1 MERFKKASSI
11 IEMLKQHGHEAYFVG
26 GSVRD
31 LIIDRP
37 IGDIDI
43 ATSALPEE
51 VMAIFP
57 RHVPV
62 GLEHGTVIVVENGEP
77 YEVTTFRTESE
88 YEDFRRPSSVQFVRS
103 LEEDL
108 KRRDFTMN
116 AIAMTEEGEM
126 VDLFA
131 GKEAIRLKE
140 ITTVGDAADR
150 FQEDALRMMRGIRFV
165 STLGFSLEIK
175 TKQAIETYGHLLEH
189 IAIERITVEFEK
201 LLTGTYCVNGLQELV
216 ETKLFSH
223 LPYLQMSEERLL
235 KATQYKWDSF
245 ETDVEAWA
253 FFLYCIGEE
262 HPSVFLRQWKFSNK
276 KIKDIVAVILAIRSR
291 KEKEWDTILLYKTGI
306 RIAEMAERVYEAIIE
321 SYNSASVKQVQSLFH
336 ALPIKNRQEMNV
348 TGNDLLSWTDKKP
361 GPWVAEMLQNIEEAI
376 VQGDLVNKK
385 EDIREWLQRCNLL

>member
-11 IEMLKQHGHEAYFVG
+11 IETLKQQGHEAYFVG

-51 VMAIFP
+51 VMGIFP

-131 GKEAIRLKE
+131 GQEAIQKRE
-140 ITTVGDAADR
+140 IVTVGNAADR

-165 STLGFSLEIK
+165 SMLGFALETK

-201 LLTGTYCVNGLQELV
+201 LLTGTYCVKGLQELV

-223 LPYLQMSEERLL
+223 LPYLQMSEEGLL
-235 KATQYKWDSF
+235 KATQYEWDSF
-245 ETDVEAWA
+245 ETDIEAWA

-276 KIKDIVAVILAIRSR
+276 KIKDIVAILLVIRTR
-291 KEKEWDTILLYKTGI
+291 KEKDWDTVLLYKTGI
-306 RIAEMAERVYEAIIE
+306 HIAEMAERVYEAMIE
-321 SYNSASVKQVQSLFH
+321 SYDHTSVKRVQTLFQ
-336 ALPIKNRQEMNV
+336 ALPIKSRQEMNV
-348 TGNDLLSWTDKKP
+348 TGNELLKWANKKP
-361 GPWVAEMLQNIEEAI
+361 GPWVAEMIQKIEEAI
-376 VQGDLVNKK
+376 LQGNVVNEK
-385 EDIREWLQRCNLL
+385 ESIREWLQRCNLL

>member
-1 MERFKKASSI
+1 MERFNKASSI

-276 KIKDIVAVILAIRSR
+276 KIKDIVAVLLAIRSR

-348 TGNDLLSWTDKKP
+348 TGNDLLSWADKKP

-385 EDIREWLQRCNLL
+385 EDIREWLQRCDLL

>member
-62 GLEHGTVIVVENGEP
+62 GLKHGTVIVVENGEP

-276 KIKDIVAVILAIRSR
+276 KIKDIVAVLLAIRSR

>member
-1 MERFKKASSI
+1 MERFNKASSI

-276 KIKDIVAVILAIRSR
+276 KIKDIVAVLLAIRSR

>member
-11 IEMLKQHGHEAYFVG
+11 IETLKQRGHEAYFVG

-116 AIAMTEEGEM
+116 AIAMTEEGKM

-131 GKEAIRLKE
+131 GQQAIQKRE
-140 ITTVGDAADR
+140 IVTVGNAADR

-165 STLGFSLEIK
+165 STLGFSLEMK

-201 LLTGTYCVNGLQELV
+201 LLTGTYCVKGLQELV

-235 KATQYKWDSF
+235 KAKQYNWDSF
-245 ETDVEAWA
+245 ETDIEAWA

-276 KIKDIVAVILAIRSR
+276 KIKDIVAVLLTIRTR
-291 KEKEWDTILLYKTGI
+291 KEKDWDTVLLYKTGI
-306 RIAEMAERVYEAIIE
+306 HIAEMAERVYEAMIE
-321 SYNSASVKQVQSLFH
+321 SYDNTSVKRVQTLFE

-348 TGNDLLSWTDKKP
+348 TGNDLLNWANKKP
-361 GPWVAEMLQNIEEAI
+361 GPWVAEMIQKIEEAI
-376 VQGDLVNKK
+376 VQGNVVNEK
-385 EDIREWLQRCNLL
+385 ECIREWLQECNLL

>member
-1 MERFKKASSI
+1 MKRFKKASSI
-11 IEMLKQHGHEAYFVG
+11 IETLKQQGHEAYFVG

-51 VMAIFP
+51 VMSIFP

-131 GKEAIRLKE
+131 GQEAIQKRE
-140 ITTVGDAADR
+140 IVTVGNAADR

-165 STLGFSLEIK
+165 STLGFSLEMK

-201 LLTGTYCVNGLQELV
+201 LLTGTYCVKGLQELV

-223 LPYLQMSEERLL
+223 LPYLQMSDERLL
-235 KATQYKWDSF
+235 KATQYNWDSF
-245 ETDVEAWA
+245 ETDIEAWA

-276 KIKDIVAVILAIRSR
+276 KIKDIVAVLLTIRTR
-291 KEKEWDTILLYKTGI
+291 KEKDWDTVLLYKTGLH
-306 RIAEMAERVYEAIIE
+306 IAEMAERVYEAMIE
-321 SYNSASVKQVQSLFH
+321 SYDHTSVKRVQTLFE
-336 ALPIKNRQEMNV
+336 ALPIKSRQEMNV
-348 TGNDLLSWTDKKP
+348 TGNDLLNWANKKP
-361 GPWVAEMLQNIEEAI
+361 GPWVAEMIQKIEEAI
-376 VQGDLVNKK
+376 VQGNVVNEK
-385 EDIREWLQRCNLL
+385 ECIREWLQECNLL

>member
-1 MERFKKASSI
+1 
-11 IEMLKQHGHEAYFVG
+11 
-26 GSVRD
+26 
-31 LIIDRP
+31 
-37 IGDIDI
+37 
-43 ATSALPEE
+43 
-51 VMAIFP
+51 MAIFP
-57 RHVPV
+57 RNVPV

-126 VDLFA
+126 IDLFA
-131 GKEAIRLKE
+131 GQEAIRLKE

-165 STLGFSLEIK
+165 STLGFSLEAK

-201 LLTGTYCVNGLQELV
+201 LLTGTYCVKGLQELV

-245 ETDVEAWA
+245 ETDIEAWA

-276 KIKDIVAVILAIRSR
+276 KIKDIVAVLLAIRSR
-291 KEKEWDTILLYKTGI
+291 KEKEWDTVLLYKTGI
-306 RIAEMAERVYEAIIE
+306 HIAEMAERVYEAIIE

-348 TGNDLLSWTDKKP
+348 TGNDLLSWADKKP
-361 GPWVAEMLQNIEEAI
+361 GPWVAEILQNIEEAI

-385 EDIREWLQRCNLL
+385 ENIREWLEKCNLL

>member
-11 IEMLKQHGHEAYFVG
+11 IEILKQHGHEAYFVG

-88 YEDFRRPSSVQFVRS
+88 YEDFRRPSNVQFVCS

-131 GKEAIRLKE
+131 GQEAIRLKE

-276 KIKDIVAVILAIRSR
+276 KIKDIVAVLLAIRSR

-348 TGNDLLSWTDKKP
+348 TGNDLLSWADKKP
-361 GPWVAEMLQNIEEAI
+361 GPWVAEMLQNIEKTI

-385 EDIREWLQRCNLL
+385 ENIREWLQRCNLL

>member
-11 IEMLKQHGHEAYFVG
+11 IEMLKEHGHEAYFVG

-276 KIKDIVAVILAIRSR
+276 KIKDIVAVLLAIRSK

>member
-276 KIKDIVAVILAIRSR
+276 KIKDIVAVLLAIRSR

-361 GPWVAEMLQNIEEAI
+361 GPWVAAMLQNIEEAI

>member
-11 IEMLKQHGHEAYFVG
+11 IEMLKEHGHEAYFVG

-57 RHVPV
+57 RYVPV

-276 KIKDIVAVILAIRSR
+276 KIKDIVAVLLAIRSR

>member
-1 MERFKKASSI
+1 MKRFKKASSI
-11 IEMLKQHGHEAYFVG
+11 IETLKQQGHEAYFVG

-131 GKEAIRLKE
+131 GQEAIQKRE
-140 ITTVGDAADR
+140 IVTVGNAADR

-165 STLGFSLEIK
+165 STLGFSLEMK

-201 LLTGTYCVNGLQELV
+201 LLTGTYCVKGLQQLV

-235 KATQYKWDSF
+235 QATQYKWDSF
-245 ETDVEAWA
+245 ETDIEAWA

-276 KIKDIVAVILAIRSR
+276 KIKDIVAVLLTIRTR
-291 KEKEWDTILLYKTGI
+291 KEKDWDTVLLYKTGI
-306 RIAEMAERVYEAIIE
+306 HIAEMAERVYEAMIE
-321 SYNSASVKQVQSLFH
+321 SYDYTSVKRVQTLFE

-348 TGNDLLSWTDKKP
+348 TGNDLLNWANKKP
-361 GPWVAEMLQNIEEAI
+361 GPWVAEMIQKIEEAI
-376 VQGDLVNKK
+376 VQGNIVNEK
-385 EDIREWLQRCNLL
+385 ECIREWLQECNLL

>member
-1 MERFKKASSI
+1 MKRFKKASSI
-11 IEMLKQHGHEAYFVG
+11 IKTLKQQGHEAYFVG

-57 RHVPV
+57 RHIPV

-131 GKEAIRLKE
+131 GQEAIQKRE
-140 ITTVGDAADR
+140 IVTVGNAADR

-165 STLGFSLEIK
+165 STLGFSLEMK

-201 LLTGTYCVNGLQELV
+201 LLTGTYCVKGLQQLV

-235 KATQYKWDSF
+235 QATQYKWDSF
-245 ETDVEAWA
+245 ETDIEAWA

-276 KIKDIVAVILAIRSR
+276 KIKDIVAVLLTIRTR
-291 KEKEWDTILLYKTGI
+291 KEKDWDTVLLYKTGI
-306 RIAEMAERVYEAIIE
+306 HIAEMAERVYEAMIE
-321 SYNSASVKQVQSLFH
+321 SYDHTSVKRVQTLFE

-348 TGNDLLSWTDKKP
+348 TGNDLLNWANKKP
-361 GPWVAEMLQNIEEAI
+361 GPWVAEMIQKIEEAI
-376 VQGDLVNKK
+376 VQGNVVNEK
-385 EDIREWLQRCNLL
+385 ECIREWLQECNLL

>member
-126 VDLFA
+126 VDLFS

-165 STLGFSLEIK
+165 GTLGFSLEIK

-276 KIKDIVAVILAIRSR
+276 KIKDIVAVLLAIRSR

>member
-11 IEMLKQHGHEAYFVG
+11 IETLKQQGHEAYFVG

-116 AIAMTEEGEM
+116 AIAMTEEGKM

-131 GKEAIRLKE
+131 GQEAIQKRE
-140 ITTVGDAADR
+140 IVTVGNAADR

-165 STLGFSLEIK
+165 STLGFSLETK

-201 LLTGTYCVNGLQELV
+201 LLTGTYCVKALKELV
-216 ETKLFSH
+216 ETKLFSY
-223 LPYLQMSEERLL
+223 LPYLQMSEEKLL

-245 ETDVEAWA
+245 EADIEAWA

-262 HPSVFLRQWKFSNK
+262 HPAVFLRQWKFSNK
-276 KIKDIVAVILAIRSR
+276 KIKDIVAVLLTIRKR
-291 KEKEWDTILLYKTGI
+291 KEKDWDTVLLYKMGI
-306 RIAEMAERVYEAIIE
+306 HIAEMAERVYEAMIE
-321 SYNSASVKQVQSLFH
+321 SYDHTAVNRVQTLFQ

-348 TGNDLLSWTDKKP
+348 TGNDLLNWANKKP
-361 GPWVAEMLQNIEEAI
+361 GPWVAEMIQKIEEAI
-376 VQGDLVNKK
+376 VQGNVVNEK
-385 EDIREWLQRCNLL
+385 ECIREWLQECNLL

>member
-276 KIKDIVAVILAIRSR
+276 KIKDIVAVLLAIRSR

-376 VQGDLVNKK
+376 VQGDLINKK

>member
-11 IEMLKQHGHEAYFVG
+11 IEILKQQGHEAYFVG

-116 AIAMTEEGEM
+116 AIAMTEEGKM

-131 GKEAIRLKE
+131 GQEAIQKRE
-140 ITTVGDAADR
+140 IVTVGNAADR

-165 STLGFSLEIK
+165 STLGFSLETK

-201 LLTGTYCVNGLQELV
+201 LLTGTYCVKALKELV
-216 ETKLFSH
+216 ETKLFSY
-223 LPYLQMSEERLL
+223 LPYLQMSEEKLL

-245 ETDVEAWA
+245 EADIEAWA

-262 HPSVFLRQWKFSNK
+262 HPAVFLRQWKFSNK
-276 KIKDIVAVILAIRSR
+276 KIKDIVAVLLTIRKR
-291 KEKEWDTILLYKTGI
+291 KEKEWDTVLLYKTGI
-306 RIAEMAERVYEAIIE
+306 HIAEMAERVYEAMIE
-321 SYNSASVKQVQSLFH
+321 SYDHTAVNRVQTLFQ
-336 ALPIKNRQEMNV
+336 ALPIKSRQEMNV
-348 TGNDLLSWTDKKP
+348 TGNDLLNWANKKP
-361 GPWVAEMLQNIEEAI
+361 GPWVAEMIQKIEEAI
-376 VQGDLVNKK
+376 VQGNVVNEK
-385 EDIREWLQRCNLL
+385 ECIREWLQECNLL

>member
-1 MERFKKASSI
+1 MERFNKASSI

-235 KATQYKWDSF
+235 KAMQYKWDSF

-276 KIKDIVAVILAIRSR
+276 KIKDIVAVLLAIRSR

>member
-1 MERFKKASSI
+1 
-11 IEMLKQHGHEAYFVG
+11 MLKQHGHEAYFVG

-201 LLTGTYCVNGLQELV
+201 LLTGTSCVNGLQELV

-276 KIKDIVAVILAIRSR
+276 KIKDIVAVLLAIRSR

>member
-11 IEMLKQHGHEAYFVG
+11 IEILKQHGHEAYFVG

-223 LPYLQMSEERLL
+223 LPYLQMSEERIL

-276 KIKDIVAVILAIRSR
+276 KIKDIVAVLLAIRSR

>member
-11 IEMLKQHGHEAYFVG
+11 IETLKQQGHEAYFVG

-116 AIAMTEEGEM
+116 AIAMTEEGKM

-131 GKEAIRLKE
+131 GQEAIQKRE
-140 ITTVGDAADR
+140 IVTVGNAADR

-165 STLGFSLEIK
+165 STLGFSLETK

-201 LLTGTYCVNGLQELV
+201 LLTGTYCVKALKELV
-216 ETKLFSH
+216 ETKLFSY
-223 LPYLQMSEERLL
+223 LPYLQMSEEKLL

-245 ETDVEAWA
+245 EADIEAWA

-262 HPSVFLRQWKFSNK
+262 HPAVFLRQWKFSNK
-276 KIKDIVAVILAIRSR
+276 KIKDIVAVLLTIRKR
-291 KEKEWDTILLYKTGI
+291 KEKDWDTVLLYKTGI
-306 RIAEMAERVYEAIIE
+306 HIAEMAERVYEAMIE
-321 SYNSASVKQVQSLFH
+321 SYDHTAVNRVQTLFQ

-348 TGNDLLSWTDKKP
+348 TGNDLLNWANKKP
-361 GPWVAEMLQNIEEAI
+361 GPWVAEMIQKIEEAI
-376 VQGDLVNKK
+376 VQGNVVNEK
-385 EDIREWLQRCNLL
+385 ECIREWLQECNLL

>member
-276 KIKDIVAVILAIRSR
+276 KIKDIVAVLLAIRSR

-376 VQGDLVNKK
+376 AQGDLVNKK

>member
-1 MERFKKASSI
+1 MERFKQAGSI
-11 IEMLKQHGHEAYFVG
+11 IKTLKQHGHEAYFVG

-51 VMAIFP
+51 VMGIFP
-57 RHVPV
+57 RNVPV
-62 GLEHGTVIVVENGEP
+62 GLEHGTIIVVEDGVP
-77 YEVTTFRTESE
+77 YEVTTFRTESD

-126 VDLFA
+126 IDLFA
-131 GKEAIRLKE
+131 GQEAIDKRE
-140 ITTVGDAADR
+140 IATVGNAADR

-165 STLGFSLEIK
+165 STLGFSLEEK
-175 TKQAIETYGHLLEH
+175 TRQAIETYGHLLEH

-201 LLTGTYCVNGLQELV
+201 LLTGSYCVKGLQQLV
-216 ETKLFSH
+216 ETKLFAH
-223 LPYLQMSEERLL
+223 LPYLQMAEEKIV
-235 KATQYKWDSF
+235 KAAQYKWGFF
-245 ETDVEAWA
+245 ETEIEAWA

-276 KIKDIVAVILAIRSR
+276 KIKDIVAVLIAIRYR
-291 KEKEWDTILLYKTGI
+291 KVKEWDSVFLYKTGLH
-306 RIAEMAERVYEAIIE
+306 IALMAERVYQAITE
-321 SYNSASVKQVQSLFH
+321 SYNIASVNQVQTLFH
-336 ALPIKNRQEMNV
+336 SLPIQNRQGMNV
-348 TGNDLLSWTDKKP
+348 SGNDLLIWTDKKP
-361 GPWVAEMLQNIEEAI
+361 GPWVAEMLQKIEEEI
-376 VQGDLVNKK
+376 LQGQLVNEK
-385 EDIREWLQRCNLL
+385 ENIREWLQGCNLL

>member
-1 MERFKKASSI
+1 MKRFKKASSI
-11 IEMLKQHGHEAYFVG
+11 IETLKQQGHEAYFVG

-131 GKEAIRLKE
+131 GQEAIQKRE
-140 ITTVGDAADR
+140 IVTVGNAADR

-165 STLGFSLEIK
+165 STLGFSLEMK

-201 LLTGTYCVNGLQELV
+201 LLTGTYCVKGLQQLV

-235 KATQYKWDSF
+235 QATQYKWDSF
-245 ETDVEAWA
+245 ETDIEAWA

-276 KIKDIVAVILAIRSR
+276 KIKDIVAVLLTIRTR
-291 KEKEWDTILLYKTGI
+291 KEKDWDTVLLYKTGI
-306 RIAEMAERVYEAIIE
+306 HIAEMAERVYEAMIE
-321 SYNSASVKQVQSLFH
+321 SYDNTSVNRVQTLFQ
-336 ALPIKNRQEMNV
+336 ALPIKSRQEMNV
-348 TGNDLLSWTDKKP
+348 TGNDLLNWASKKP
-361 GPWVAEMLQNIEEAI
+361 GPWVAEMIQKIEEAI
-376 VQGDLVNKK
+376 VQGNVVNEK
-385 EDIREWLQRCNLL
+385 ECIREWLQECNLL

>member
-57 RHVPV
+57 RNVPV

-175 TKQAIETYGHLLEH
+175 TKQAVETYGHLLEH

-235 KATQYKWDSF
+235 RATQYKWDSF

-276 KIKDIVAVILAIRSR
+276 KIKDIIAVILAIRSR

>member
-165 STLGFSLEIK
+165 SMLGFSLEIK

-276 KIKDIVAVILAIRSR
+276 KIKDIVAVLLAIRSR

>member
-1 MERFKKASSI
+1 MKRFKKASSI
-11 IEMLKQHGHEAYFVG
+11 IETLKQQGHEAYFVG

-57 RHVPV
+57 RHIPV

-131 GKEAIRLKE
+131 GQEAIQKRE
-140 ITTVGDAADR
+140 IVTVGNAADR

-165 STLGFSLEIK
+165 STLGFSLEMK

-201 LLTGTYCVNGLQELV
+201 LLTGTYCVKGLQQLV

-235 KATQYKWDSF
+235 QATQYKWDSF
-245 ETDVEAWA
+245 ETDIEAWA

-276 KIKDIVAVILAIRSR
+276 KIKDIVAVLLTIRTR
-291 KEKEWDTILLYKTGI
+291 KEKDWDTVLLYKTGI
-306 RIAEMAERVYEAIIE
+306 HIAEMAERVYEAMIE
-321 SYNSASVKQVQSLFH
+321 SYDHTSVKRVQTLFE

-348 TGNDLLSWTDKKP
+348 TGNDLLNWANKKP
-361 GPWVAEMLQNIEEAI
+361 GPWVAEMIQKIEEAI
-376 VQGDLVNKK
+376 VQGNVVNEK
-385 EDIREWLQRCNLL
+385 ECIREWLQECNLL